1 MIVRPFAGAVLLF
14 TLLAPAVAQAEDLPS
29 LKAGL
34 WELTVLS
41 SSTPAPVGSYRQCT
55 DGIINLELLVR
66 ATGGACDLKWKRV
79 GGDRI
84 ETETNCKLGMISAKG
99 KGSIT
104 GDFNSKL
111 RIETSTSISMNDLPA
126 GAPKIALPN
135 QDQSTVM
142 EVRWI
147 GPCEPGQQPGDFIE
161 PDGKITHM
169 PVAPRR

>member
-1 MIVRPFAGAVLLF
+1 MIVRPFAGAALL
-14 TLLAPAVAQAEDLPS
+14 LMSLSPGIAQAEDLPA

-34 WELTVLS
+34 WETTVLS
-41 SSTPAPVGSYRQCT
+41 SNAAAPVGPYRQCT

-79 GGDRI
+79 GDRI
-84 ETETNCKLGMISAKG
+84 DTETNCKLGMVSAKG
-99 KGSIT
+99 KGSIS

-111 RIETSTSISMNDLPA
+111 RIETTSTVSMNNLPA

-135 QDQSTVM
+135 QDQTSVM

-147 GPCEPGQQPGDFIE
+147 GPCEPGQQPGDFIG
-161 PDGKITHM
+161 PDGKVTRM
-169 PVAPRR
+169 PAAPRR